1 MPSAQARPV
10 ATPSAVLA
18 LQRSAGNASIA
29 RVLGAQRG
37 PSTALAQGGPL
48 LQRTRLRVPGR
59 GPNARM
65 SKVRMAKLRTS
76 KLGSKESSVVLR
88 GGQVAVLLSDLGDEV
103 LVKDPS
109 GARHTIAKDTL
120 RIAPGRKLVL
130 LGQIVRVVDVQTTSG
145 RNPTVVLQDQY
156 GELVGL
162 AWRSVL
168 ALQRVPRD
176 RLRPASPGELSR
188 MPLRSA
194 IAIATKTESKES
206 RSGRRGATDP
216 TRSKNSP
223 PPKPSLSMDESDDVV
238 IPEDVPEVTP
248 LEIGPTIV
256 DRPGGERDGMGDE
269 PVELSG
275 PTTGSTTGTS
285 LGTSPD
291 ERKARAR
298 TLFEAWIGTGRTV
311 VEIDAALPHLARQC
325 GLDKVSLQVT
335 DTELIIGYHA
345 SPPLYTHLAL
355 SHVAPDLV
363 EHPLMGAKY
372 KKGELT
378 ATQYDKGLDTPLG
391 AIMKQ
396 LGLKAEEVNLLV
408 KGDLLKA
415 DRPRSV
421 SAIVV
426 GTRRT
431 KGGRVGGDTV
441 PAAIAHLGHHEH
453 MILRNDENAKKGFYD
468 GGHLIG
474 DQLMKS
480 TGPDTFVEW
489 NLAPMEQVLNQQS
502 YFNWCEQVIRAG
514 GFDDEGDENLK
525 VPISVIAQVTYPDSD
540 YTVKESK
547 LAEHGIVPEVKT
559 GSSDR
564 DVRIP
569 ARVPYRWQLEAKLL
583 KTGYTFKEKSQA
595 KDKIK
600 KLGNTAFPYYNYNDL
615 TTNEIPWSERHWWV
629 LKTSS
634 LAEGKLTAHTDSG
647 DMVFDSYQ
655 YYPPRS

>member
-1 MPSAQARPV
+1 M
-10 ATPSAVLA
+10 T
-18 LQRSAGNASIA
+18 
-29 RVLGAQRG
+29 
-37 PSTALAQGGPL
+37 
-48 LQRTRLRVPGR
+48 
-59 GPNARM
+59 
-65 SKVRMAKLRTS
+65 KLRTS

-103 LVKDPS
+103 LVKDAS
-109 GARHTIAKDTL
+109 GGRHRIAKDTL

-145 RNPTVVLQDQY
+145 RNPIVVLQDQY
-156 GELVGL
+156 GDLLGL

-176 RLRPASPGELSR
+176 RLSRLRQVSPGELSR

-194 IAIATKTESKES
+194 IAIATKTGSKDS
-206 RSGRRGATDP
+206 PGGRRSAIDP
-216 TRSKNSP
+216 MRRKDSP
-223 PPKPSLSMDESDDVV
+223 PPKPSLNMDESDDVV
-238 IPEDVPEVTP
+238 IPDDVPDVTP

-256 DRPGGERDGMGDE
+256 DHPGGEQDGMDDA

-275 PTTGSTTGTS
+275 PTTGSMTGTS
-285 LGTSPD
+285 LGVSPD

-311 VEIDAALPHLARQC
+311 LEIDAALPHLARQC
-325 GLDKVSLQVT
+325 ELDRVSLQVT
-335 DTELIIGYHA
+335 DDELIVGYHA
-345 SPPLYTHLAL
+345 SPPIYTHLAL
-355 SHVAPDLV
+355 SQVVPDLV
-363 EHPLMGAKY
+363 EHPVMGTKY
-372 KKGELT
+372 KQGELT
-378 ATQYDKGLDTPLG
+378 ATQYDAGLDTPLG

-396 LGLKAEEVNLLV
+396 LGLKIDEVNLLV
-408 KGDLLKA
+408 KGNLLKA

-426 GTRRT
+426 GTRRR
-431 KGGRVGGDTV
+431 KGGREGGDMV

-453 MILRNDENAKKGFYD
+453 MILRNDENARKDFYD

-480 TGPDTFVEW
+480 GGPDTFVEW

-514 GFDDEGDENLK
+514 GFDEEGEGSLK
-525 VPISVIAQVTYPDSD
+525 VPISVIAQVAYPDSD

-559 GSSDR
+559 GSADR
-564 DVRIP
+564 DVKIP
-569 ARVPYRWQLEAKLL
+569 SRVPHRWQLEAKLL

-595 KDKIK
+595 QDKIK

-634 LAEGKLTAHTDSG
+634 LAVGKLTAHTNTG

-655 YYPPRS
+655 YYPPRA

>member
-1 MPSAQARPV
+1 MMKA
-10 ATPSAVLA
+10 
-18 LQRSAGNASIA
+18 
-29 RVLGAQRG
+29 
-37 PSTALAQGGPL
+37 
-48 LQRTRLRVPGR
+48 
-59 GPNARM
+59 
-65 SKVRMAKLRTS
+65 RTS

-109 GARHTIAKDTL
+109 GGRHTIAKDAL

-156 GELVGL
+156 GDLVGL
-162 AWRSVL
+162 TWRSVL
-168 ALQRVPRD
+168 ALQRVPRERLS
-176 RLRPASPGELSR
+176 RLRQVSPVELAR

-194 IAIATKTESKES
+194 IAIATKTTSKDS
-206 RSGRRGATDP
+206 RGGRRSAIDP
-216 TRSKNSP
+216 TRRSEAP
-223 PPKPSLSMDESDDVV
+223 PPQRSPNMDESDDVV
-238 IPEDVPEVTP
+238 IPEDVPDVTP

-256 DRPGGERDGMGDE
+256 DHPGDERDGIGEQTPME
-269 PVELSG
+269 QSG
-275 PTTGSTTGTS
+275 PTTGSMTGTS
-285 LGTSPD
+285 LGSSPD
-291 ERKARAR
+291 ERKSRAR
-298 TLFEAWIGTGRTV
+298 TLFEAWIGTGRTIL
-311 VEIDAALPHLARQC
+311 EIDQALPHLARQC
-325 GLDKVSLQVT
+325 ELDKVSLQVT
-335 DTELIIGYHA
+335 DTELVIGYHA

-363 EHPLMGAKY
+363 KHPVMGTKY

-426 GTRRT
+426 GTRRR
-431 KGGRVGGDTV
+431 KGGREGGDIA

-480 TGPDTFVEW
+480 GGPDTFVEW

-502 YFNWCEQVIRAG
+502 YLHWCENVIRAG
-514 GFDDEGDENLK
+514 GFDDEGDGDLK
-525 VPISVIAQVTYPDSD
+525 VPISVIAQVTYPDNE

-547 LAEHGIVPEVKT
+547 LAEHGIVPEVKK
-559 GSSDR
+559 GASDR

-569 ARVPYRWQLEAKLL
+569 SRVPYRWQLEAKLL
-583 KTGYTFKEKSQA
+583 KTGYTFQEKSQA

-600 KLGNTAFPYYNYNDL
+600 KLGNTAFPYYNYSDL

-655 YYPPRS
+655 YYPPRA